1 MSILSKQQQQH
12 WAEHLQAWRESG
24 LSQQAY
30 CQQQGLKPHQFWYW
44 KRKLSGPGKA
54 EVAEDEQP
62 VKEFVPVTV
71 SQPVYPADGLILTLP
86 GGISLSGITPHNV
99 LLARQL
105 MEGFK

>member
-44 KRKLSGPGKA
+44 KR
-54 EVAEDEQP
+54 
-62 VKEFVPVTV
+62 
-71 SQPVYPADGLILTLP
+71 
-86 GGISLSGITPHNV
+86 
-99 LLARQL
+99 
-105 MEGFK
+105 